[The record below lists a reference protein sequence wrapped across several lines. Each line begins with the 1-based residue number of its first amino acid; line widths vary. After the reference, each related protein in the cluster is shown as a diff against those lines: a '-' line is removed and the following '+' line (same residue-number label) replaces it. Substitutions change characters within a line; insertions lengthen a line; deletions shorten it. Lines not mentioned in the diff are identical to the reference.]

1 MADMTKKDLKA
12 APDNEIIQD
21 YVKTYARAALD
32 QDWYGHTL
40 KTISKH
46 LVDLEAEMINRSLL
60 TKEQIEKLNM

>member
-1 MADMTKKDLKA
+1 MTKKELKA

-21 YVKTYARAALD
+21 YVKTYARVVLD
-32 QDWYGHTL
+32 ENMYGHPL

-46 LVDLEAEMINRSLL
+46 LEDLESEMINRSLL